1 MQSCSIIDQ
10 QADSIEFAAGPT
22 LTKTIHDLHKILDPH
37 ETPRKT
43 ALAQALHGLC
53 LDGWVMPAVNL
64 LPYYPNGSPNDGRE
78 QTPPSDILSAF
89 IPQYLR
95 GKCEP
100 SNEACPQES
109 SQTSKDNGDRYPGV
123 PNIKAPPRPANLLE
137 KQNPLCYIGDFP
149 VTLAED
155 WTDKNGTIWGVL
167 RVNLASQ
174 EYQKPRSDRFC
185 PHCGAMG
192 TLGKHSEKTITLVY
206 ITVRHKPYRVIVTV
220 PVWRCTKCRSI
231 RREPIPFRFGN
242 TRLTQQ
248 VFDDFKAEFT
258 DLHHKGSMHEIALR
272 YHISDQRVAQLLDY
286 INYHSKDAFAIALPI
301 ERRRSNI
308 TQITECNF
316 LPPDFPINVMLID
329 EVALRRRD
337 FITIVINPLTRQLLF
352 YAPGRGADAIYKL
365 NEWSNGQI
373 APDAKVATDMSAVFM
388 ATLRKF
394 IPSATFVNDR
404 FHHMRNARR
413 HLNWEIKTVVSLL
426 KAQGRV
432 DDAAFLSDHETIGV
446 LFTPDLGKLNP
457 ELKERYD
464 KAIALHERLQLI
476 RDCYIELYMG
486 FESKTIEEAR
496 AHMLQHLLI
505 CDQLQEI
512 RIAASPSKIKQ
523 QTALSDYLIENG
535 LKPKPAPDPGASAP
549 LSIRNAK
556 YNKTGKNKQ
565 SGNYCPAARL
575 GNTTLEH
582 LDELLNYVQDRL
594 TTGPIE
600 GFNNLLKVL
609 KRASFGVKR
618 LDRFMCRL
626 KLIYESN
633 FDLGELA
640 A

>member
-1 MQSCSIIDQ
+1 MHYCSIIDKN
-10 QADSIEFAAGPT
+10 ADLIKFAAGPT
-22 LTKTIHDLHKILDPH
+22 LTKSINDLRRFLVSH
-37 ETPRKT
+37 ELPRESP
-43 ALAQALHGLC
+43 LVRALHGLC
-53 LDGWVMPAVNL
+53 LAGWGEPTANL

-78 QTPPSDILSAF
+78 QTPPSQILSAF
-89 IPQYLR
+89 FPQYLR

-109 SQTSKDNGDRYPGV
+109 SQTSKDNVDRYSGV
-123 PNIKAPPRPANLLE
+123 PNIKAPPRPADLLE

-155 WTDKNGTIWGVL
+155 WTDKNGTVWGIL
-167 RVNLASQ
+167 RLNLASQ
-174 EYQKPRSDRFC
+174 EYEKPRSERFC

-192 TLGKHSEKTITLVY
+192 TVGKHSEQTIELVY
-206 ITVRHKPYRVIVTV
+206 ITVRHKPYKVKVTV

-258 DLHHKGSMHEIALR
+258 DLHHKGSIHEIALR
-272 YHISDQRVAQLLDY
+272 YHISDQRVAQLFDY
-286 INYHSKDAFAIALPI
+286 ISYHSKDAFAIALPI

-316 LPPDFPINVMLID
+316 LPPNFPINVMLID

-352 YAPGRGADAIYKL
+352 YAPGRSADAIYKL

-373 APDAKVATDMSAVFM
+373 APDVKVATDMSAVFM

-394 IPSATFVNDR
+394 ISGATFVNDR
-404 FHHMRNARR
+404 FHHMRNARQ
-413 HLNWEIKTVVSLL
+413 HLNWEVKTVVSLL

-432 DDAAFLSDHETIGV
+432 DDAAFLSDSQTKRA
-446 LFTPDLGKLNP
+446 LFTPDLGKLSP
-457 ELKERYD
+457 ELKERYY

-486 FESKTIEEAR
+486 FESDTIEEAR
-496 AHMLQHLLI
+496 THMQQHMLI

-549 LSIRNAK
+549 LSVRNAK

-582 LDELLNYVQDRL
+582 LDELLNYVQDHI

-626 KLIYESN
+626 KLIYESTPAR
-633 FDLGELA
+633 GVLA

>member
-1 MQSCSIIDQ
+1 
-10 QADSIEFAAGPT
+10 
-22 LTKTIHDLHKILDPH
+22 
-37 ETPRKT
+37 
-43 ALAQALHGLC
+43 
-53 LDGWVMPAVNL
+53 
-64 LPYYPNGSPNDGRE
+64 
-78 QTPPSDILSAF
+78 
-89 IPQYLR
+89 
-95 GKCEP
+95 
-100 SNEACPQES
+100 
-109 SQTSKDNGDRYPGV
+109 
-123 PNIKAPPRPANLLE
+123 
-137 KQNPLCYIGDFP
+137 
-149 VTLAED
+149 
-155 WTDKNGTIWGVL
+155 
-167 RVNLASQ
+167 
-174 EYQKPRSDRFC
+174 
-185 PHCGAMG
+185 MG
-192 TLGKHSEKTITLVY
+192 TLGKHREQTITLVY

-258 DLHHKGSMHEIALR
+258 ELHHKGSMHEIALH

-373 APDAKVATDMSAVFM
+373 APDAIVATDMSAVFM

-394 IPSATFVNDR
+394 IPGATFVNDR
-404 FHHMRNARR
+404 FHHMRNARK
-413 HLNWEIKTVVSLL
+413 HLNWEVKTVVSLL

-432 DDAAFLSDHETIGV
+432 DDAAFLSDHETIEV
-446 LFTPDLGKLNP
+446 LFTTDLDKLNP

-496 AHMLQHLLI
+496 AHMLQA
-505 CDQLQEI
+505 
-512 RIAASPSKIKQ
+512 RSSSKQ
-523 QTALSDYLIENG
+523 PCL
-535 LKPKPAPDPGASAP
+535 
-549 LSIRNAK
+549 
-556 YNKTGKNKQ
+556 
-565 SGNYCPAARL
+565 
-575 GNTTLEH
+575 TTLLRTGSSLSQH
-582 LDELLNYVQDRL
+582 QILELRHRCRFATLS
-594 TTGPIE
+594 TTKQAQTSNPVTIVPQQGWAIPLLSTWMNCLITCRPVLPLGP
-600 GFNNLLKVL
+600 L
-609 KRASFGVKR
+609 RA
-618 LDRFMCRL
+618 
-626 KLIYESN
+626 LITCLRCLSALA
-633 FDLGELA
+633 LGSSV
-640 A
+640 

>member
-1 MQSCSIIDQ
+1 
-10 QADSIEFAAGPT
+10 
-22 LTKTIHDLHKILDPH
+22 
-37 ETPRKT
+37 
-43 ALAQALHGLC
+43 
-53 LDGWVMPAVNL
+53 
-64 LPYYPNGSPNDGRE
+64 
-78 QTPPSDILSAF
+78 
-89 IPQYLR
+89 
-95 GKCEP
+95 
-100 SNEACPQES
+100 
-109 SQTSKDNGDRYPGV
+109 
-123 PNIKAPPRPANLLE
+123 
-137 KQNPLCYIGDFP
+137 
-149 VTLAED
+149 
-155 WTDKNGTIWGVL
+155 
-167 RVNLASQ
+167 
-174 EYQKPRSDRFC
+174 
-185 PHCGAMG
+185 
-192 TLGKHSEKTITLVY
+192 
-206 ITVRHKPYRVIVTV
+206 
-220 PVWRCTKCRSI
+220 
-231 RREPIPFRFGN
+231 
-242 TRLTQQ
+242 
-248 VFDDFKAEFT
+248 
-258 DLHHKGSMHEIALR
+258 
-272 YHISDQRVAQLLDY
+272 
-286 INYHSKDAFAIALPI
+286 
-301 ERRRSNI
+301 
-308 TQITECNF
+308 
-316 LPPDFPINVMLID
+316 
-329 EVALRRRD
+329 
-337 FITIVINPLTRQLLF
+337 
-352 YAPGRGADAIYKL
+352 
-365 NEWSNGQI
+365 
-373 APDAKVATDMSAVFM
+373 MSAVFM